1 MKKRIWIPAV
11 LLASLAAATWLSRR
25 AEGGDAPAYRL
36 ATVERG
42 NIEATVSAT
51 GTLSAGTTVQ
61 VGTQASGQISAINA
75 DFNDHVKKGQLIA
88 RIDPTLQEQA
98 VRDAEATLER
108 SRAALTKAEQ
118 DYQREKDLY
127 AREMVSQSD
136 FQDSEYSYNAAR
148 ADAKSAQIALDKARK
163 NLAYTSIY
171 APIDGVVIERNVD
184 VGQTVASSLQAPQL
198 FLIAN
203 DLSRMQILA
212 AVDESDIG
220 QIHVGQQAR
229 FTVQAYPDVKFTGAV
244 RQVRLQSQTIENVV
258 NYTVVVDVQNPDG
271 KLLPGMTATVSFITG
286 TAKDVFKVPN
296 AALRFHPAKNSGSV
310 VWQAD
315 DNGKLTRIPVTAGI
329 TDGQQTEIV
338 GQGLVA
344 GMQVVVGSQGGAGAP
359 SPARSSSGTSSPFQT
374 PARAGG
380 GRGIL

>member
-11 LLASLAAATWLSRR
+11 LLASLAAATWFSRR
-25 AEGGDAPAYRL
+25 AVGGDAPAYRL

-42 NIEATVSAT
+42 NIEATVSST
-51 GTLSAGTTVQ
+51 GTLSANTTVQ
-61 VGTQASGQISAINA
+61 VGTQASGQISAIYA
-75 DFNDHVKKGQLIA
+75 DFNAHVKKGQLIA
-88 RIDPTLQEQA
+88 RIDPTLQQQA
-98 VRDAEATLER
+98 VLDAETTLER
-108 SRAALTKAEQ
+108 SKAALTKAEQ

-127 AREMVSQSD
+127 AHEMVALSE
-136 FQDSEYSYNAAR
+136 FQDSEYAYNAAQ

-163 NLAYTSIY
+163 NLEYTSIY

-184 VGQTVASSLQAPQL
+184 VGQTVAASLQAPQL

-229 FTVQAYPDVKFTGAV
+229 FTVQAYPDVKFTGTV
-244 RQVRLQSQTIENVV
+244 RQVRLQSQTVENVV
-258 NYTVVVDVQNPDG
+258 NYTVVVDVQNPEG
-271 KLLPGMTATVSFITG
+271 KLLPGMTATVAFITG
-286 TAKDVFKVPN
+286 SATGVFTVPN
-296 AALRFHPAKNSGSV
+296 AALRFRPARQGGSV

-315 DNGKLTRIPVTAGI
+315 ATGKLTRIPVTVGI
-329 TDGQQTEIV
+329 TDGQQTQIA

-344 GMQVVVGSQGGAGAP
+344 GMEVVTGTQGAGAQ
-359 SPARSSSGTSSPFQT
+359 STNRNSSGTTSPFQSQS
-374 PARAGG
+374 RSGG
-380 GRGIL
+380 PRGIL

>member
-1 MKKRIWIPAV
+1 MKKRIWIPSV
-11 LLASLAAATWLSRR
+11 LLAFTAAATWFSRR

-42 NIEATVSAT
+42 DIEATVSAT

-98 VRDAEATLER
+98 VRDAEASLER

-118 DYQREKDLY
+118 DYTREKDLY
-127 AREMVSQSD
+127 GREMVSQSE
-136 FQDSEYSYNAAR
+136 FQDTEYAYNAAQ

-171 APIDGVVIERNVD
+171 APIDGVIIERNVD

-220 QIHVGQQAR
+220 QIHVGQHAR
-229 FTVQAYPDVKFTGAV
+229 FTVQAYPDVRFTGTV

-271 KLLPGMTATVSFITG
+271 KLLPGMTATVAFITG
-286 TAKDVFKVPN
+286 SATDVFTVPN
-296 AALRFHPAKNSGSV
+296 AALRFRPARNAGSV

-315 DNGKLTRIPVTAGI
+315 SNGKLTRIPVTTGI
-329 TDGQQTEIV
+329 TDGQQTQIA

-344 GMQVVVGSQGGAGAP
+344 GTEVVVGTQGAQ
-359 SPARSSSGTSSPFQT
+359 STARTSSGTSSPFQSQS
-374 PARAGG
+374 RSGG
-380 GRGIL
+380 PRGIL

>member
-1 MKKRIWIPAV
+1 MKKRIWIPSV
-11 LLASLAAATWLSRR
+11 LLAFTVAATWLSRR

-61 VGTQASGQISAINA
+61 VGTQASGQISAISA

-88 RIDPTLQEQA
+88 RIDPTLQQQA
-98 VRDAEATLER
+98 VRDAEASLER

-118 DYQREKDLY
+118 DYTREKDLY
-127 AREMVSQSD
+127 GREMVSQSEY
-136 FQDSEYSYNAAR
+136 QDTEFAYNAAQ

-171 APIDGVVIERNVD
+171 APIDGVIIERNVD

-229 FTVQAYPDVKFTGAV
+229 FTVQAYPDVQFTGTV
-244 RQVRLQSQTIENVV
+244 RQVRLQSQTVENVV
-258 NYTVVVDVQNPDG
+258 NYTVVIDVLNPDG
-271 KLLPGMTATVSFITG
+271 KLLPGMTATVAFIIGSATG
-286 TAKDVFKVPN
+286 VFTVPN
-296 AALRFHPAKNSGSV
+296 AALRFRPGKNSGSA

-315 DNGKLTRIPVTAGI
+315 GKGTLTHIPVTTGI
-329 TDGQQTEIV
+329 TDGQQTEIA

-344 GMQVVVGSQGGAGAP
+344 GMPVIVGTQGTQSAAT
-359 SPARSSSGTSSPFQT
+359 RSSGSSSPFQSQS
-374 PARAGG
+374 RSAGG
-380 GRGIL
+380 PRGIL